1 MNSIKRF
8 TAALFIAAGSVT
20 AWALPYDVS
29 LPRNAVPPNV
39 VSTPNKPMM
48 MLATSKDHT
57 LFGPIYNDFE
67 DLEGDGTIETTFK
80 PTFKYYG
87 YFDAVKCYTY
97 DSGVFVPSSMA
108 TLTGDKRYTCGGSL
122 WSGNFLNWATMTRMD
137 VVRKMLYGG
146 KRSTDTATATVTAG
160 QVTAV
165 TNSKTILERA
175 GLSQDAHSF
184 VKFYAGTDIADYTP
198 FTVSSLT
205 KTNRGANKGHYAG
218 LRICRRTDGNNE
230 GGVTPPNG
238 LVRGN

>member
-80 PTFKYYG
+80 PTFK
-87 YFDAVKCYTY
+87 
-97 DSGVFVPSSMA
+97 SIP
-108 TLTGDKRYTCGGSL
+108 
-122 WSGNFLNWATMTRMD
+122 
-137 VVRKMLYGG
+137 
-146 KRSTDTATATVTAG
+146 
-160 QVTAV
+160 
-165 TNSKTILERA
+165 
-175 GLSQDAHSF
+175 
-184 VKFYAGTDIADYTP
+184 
-198 FTVSSLT
+198 
-205 KTNRGANKGHYAG
+205 
-218 LRICRRTDGNNE
+218 
-230 GGVTPPNG
+230 
-238 LVRGN
+238 